1 MLRRIHAGTLN
12 LDVLDDEGENRL
24 LEYHCYYRLSD
35 YINGKPVHVD
45 VYSSTRKRIETPAIC
60 HSRQRGAHRCSTR
73 TRELWRRAVI
83 SSAGRAN
90 TACSVECAGGVDQAR
105 GHRHYRGAGFGK
117 AVVYRGQ
124 KKHPLWP
131 PLAALFHTESARFQK
146 ILDRT
151 RDSLTNTFGRKIEA
165 IWLFGSVVRNDDL
178 FSSDMDIAVVFNT
191 LPTNE
196 TMEKVRTALRQ
207 VEEELFVS
215 IAAIGLTRADILR
228 LDREAAPLLDSLKRE
243 AIALVGKRPTDLLT
257 ETKRASAAA

>member
-1 MLRRIHAGTLN
+1 MLMSTPRPESALRHPLSAILGSEARIG
-12 LDVLDDEGENRL
+12 VLRELASHGGE
-24 LEYHCYYRLSD
+24 LSS
-35 YINGKPVHVD
+35 PQLVV
-45 VYSSTRKRIETPAIC
+45 
-60 HSRQRGAHRCSTR
+60 R
-73 TRELWRRAVI
+73 TRLAQ
-83 SSAGRAN
+83 SSVREALIRLVATGIIEALG
-90 TACSVECAGGVDQAR
+90 S
-105 GHRHYRGAGFGK
+105 GK